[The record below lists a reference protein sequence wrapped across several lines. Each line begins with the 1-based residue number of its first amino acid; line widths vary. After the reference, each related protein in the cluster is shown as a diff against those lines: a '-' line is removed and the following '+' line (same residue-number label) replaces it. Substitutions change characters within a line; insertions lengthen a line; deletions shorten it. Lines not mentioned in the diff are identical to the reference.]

1 MEGVKHSRISCLNL
15 SDLAGVYSW
24 PSQMFLSFSSLS
36 QWQYMKSRGG
46 WSRGIFSFCA
56 FWTFATEK
64 APRVFWKDYSSPPP
78 ARAIQGSLSASCQEI
93 LVGFYIEPG
102 VSGLPK
108 IRAPR
113 SVHSHIIPHSSP
125 VLCLVT
131 QSCLTLCNPRDYSPP
146 GSSLHG
152 DSPGKNTGV
161 DCPFQG
167 IFLTQGSNPGLLH
180 CNTWI
185 LYEFFTIWA

>member
-1 MEGVKHSRISCLNL
+1 
-15 SDLAGVYSW
+15 
-24 PSQMFLSFSSLS
+24 MFLSFSSLS

-46 WSRGIFSFCA
+46 WSRGIFSSCG
-56 FWTFATEK
+56 FWTGEGSTCILKGLLF
-64 APRVFWKDYSSPPP
+64 PSP
-78 ARAIQGSLSASCQEI
+78 RAIRGSLSASCQEI
-93 LVGFYIEPG
+93 LVGFYIAPG

-113 SVHSHIIPHSSP
+113 SVHSHIIPHSSS

-131 QSCLTLCNPRDYSPP
+131 QSCLTLCNPRDYRPP
-146 GSSLHG
+146 GSSLHE

-180 CNTWI
+180 CNT
-185 LYEFFTIWA
+185 